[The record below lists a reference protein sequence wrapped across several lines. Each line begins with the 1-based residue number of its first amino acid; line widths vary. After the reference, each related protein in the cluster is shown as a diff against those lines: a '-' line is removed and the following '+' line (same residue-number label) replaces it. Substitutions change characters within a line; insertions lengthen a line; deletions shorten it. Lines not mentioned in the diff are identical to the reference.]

1 MNPLE
6 EYNTIISNRQQNPL
20 SKEIVGEFHHIKPR
34 CLGGG
39 DNAENMVKL
48 TLQEH
53 YRCHC
58 LLPKI
63 YTEGIAHDKLVFA
76 WNQMQG
82 RMPTG
87 DIDKDAEEYA
97 RLKMEFIEATK
108 RMPHPPRSE
117 ETKIKISKSHTGKPK
132 PWLKGKTPWNKGLTG
147 LPSHRKGFH
156 HTEETKKLLSEK
168 IQKITKGKPKP
179 WLIGRHHTEE
189 WKQNMSSKLKGRPK
203 SEETKRNMSAAK
215 TEELRKQ
222 VSEKLKAYWAARKAV
237 NQ

>member
-1 MNPLE
+1 MTAKE
-6 EYNTIISNRQQNPL
+6 EYDSLIANRKQNPL
-20 SKEIVGEFHHIKPR
+20 PKEAIGEVHHIKPR
-34 CLGGG
+34 CLGGT
-39 DNAENMVKL
+39 DDAENLVKL

-58 LLPKI
+58 LLPQI
-63 YTEGIAHDKLVFA
+63 HTEEIAHDKLLFA

-87 DIDKDAEEYA
+87 DIDKDADEYA
-97 RLKMEFIEATK
+97 KLKMEFIAAAK
-108 RMPHPPRSE
+108 RKPHPPRTE
-117 ETKIKISKSHTGKPK
+117 ETKAKISKSHMGKPK
-132 PWLKGKTPWNKGLTG
+132 PWLRGKPSWNKGLTG
-147 LPSHRKGFH
+147 LPSHRKDFH
-156 HTEETKKLLSEK
+156 HTEETKKLLSDK
-168 IQKITKGKPKP
+168 LKKITKGKPKP
-179 WLIGRHHTEE
+179 WQQGRPHTEE